1 MVHFENSYQ
10 FGKKAEKDILPILQE
25 FFKREIKEYTERF
38 SKFDFYDEIYNYE
51 LKTRTNSYNKF
62 PTTMIT
68 ENKVSGE
75 KKQIFIFNF
84 TDAIYYIEYDKEV
97 FETFQRQKFSRAGL
111 KQDEKSHIYIP
122 IDKLLLI
129 KTKTL

>member
-10 FGKKAEKDILPILQE
+10 FGKKAEKEIIPILTD

-51 LKTRTNSYNKF
+51 LKTRTNSYKRF

-68 ENKVSGE
+68 ENKIAGE

-84 TDAIYYIEYDKEV
+84 TDGIYYIEYDKELFDT
-97 FETFQRQKFSRAGL
+97 FEKQQFSRAGI
-111 KQDEKSHIYIP
+111 KSDEKSHIYIDINYLKP
-122 IDKLLLI
+122 ILSK
-129 KTKTL
+129 